1 MDCQYGW
8 HSAPVRPMRR
18 FVFALF
24 DEPIVDVAA
33 GEVAASEA
41 LIMSHRGCN
50 VRTPRVGHC

>member
-1 MDCQYGW
+1 
-8 HSAPVRPMRR
+8 MRR

-33 GEVAASEA
+33 GDVAASEA
-41 LIMSHRGCN
+41 LIMSHRGCS